1 MIFDTNPLVG
11 ADSIQ
16 LRTFEVQQPIGT
28 FYVGVMKARDLCQ
41 IAYADTRRQ
50 TTREIELY
58 SGIQR
63 ELSERR
69 RVEIRQ
75 YISTFD
81 AAFPN
86 SFIISVMPTAILKE
100 EEGCLH
106 LRRHEQTAK
115 IIDGQHRLSGFDE
128 RNWDDFDLIVAVFV
142 DLPLEDQAM
151 LFATINIKQTRVSP
165 SLVYDLFE
173 ETKARSPQKT
183 CHNISK
189 SLNTDK
195 TSPFYHQ
202 IKPLGK
208 RTEEYVGRLTQATFV
223 KRLLPL
229 VSSNPDIIRD
239 RIKRGDKPSP
249 SDPENTRCVFW
260 RFFAEDKDWAI
271 LRVLMNYFAAV
282 AGVFAEEWTSEKSP
296 LGRAIGFSALMRL
309 LGLLAKQGLE
319 VKPEPRLDKEFFE
332 RYFQKARGLAPFT
345 FDTYPPSGAGETKL
359 FKALETA
366 VLSPSAADA
375 TS

>member
-1 MIFDTNPLVG
+1 MIFETNPLGG
-11 ADSIQ
+11 ADLIQ
-16 LRTFEVQQPIGT
+16 FQTFDVQQPIGT

-50 TTREIELY
+50 TQREIELY

-63 ELSERR
+63 GLSERR
-69 RVEIRQ
+69 RVEIRR

-86 SFIISVMPTAILKE
+86 SFIISVKPGAVLRETEKFLY
-100 EEGCLH
+100 
-106 LRRHEQTAK
+106 LRRHAETAT

-128 RNWDDFDLIVAVFV
+128 NNWDEFDLIVAAFV

-165 SLVYDLFE
+165 SLVYDLFA

-189 SLNTDK
+189 SLNTEK

-229 VSSNPDIIRD
+229 VCTNPDIIRD
-239 RIKRGDKPSP
+239 RIKRGEKPSP
-249 SDPENTRCVFW
+249 SDPDNSSCVFW

-271 LRVLMNYFAAV
+271 LRVLTNYFTAV
-282 AGVFAEEWTSEKSP
+282 AEVFAEDWNFCTD
-296 LGRAIGFSALMRL
+296 AL
-309 LGLLAKQGLE
+309 A
-319 VKPEPRLDKEFFE
+319 
-332 RYFQKARGLAPFT
+332 
-345 FDTYPPSGAGETKL
+345 
-359 FKALETA
+359 
-366 VLSPSAADA
+366 
-375 TS
+375 